1 MERQLDGKIALVTG
15 ASRGIGNA
23 VVRLFAAQGAKI
35 FCCARSEEK
44 LRELRD
50 KLSNQGAD
58 IYPKAIDLGKATEI
72 DGLFEFI
79 SEHTDRIDIVIN
91 AAGNFARARIDEID
105 EADYDMVMN
114 VNLKAPLMICRNAIP
129 YMEKAGGGTIVNVS
143 SLSGCFGLEKFPTFG
158 TYNISKYGLWGL
170 TEILALELKE
180 KNIRVNQVSPSG
192 VDTKLFYRAV
202 PPGVEPSLSPEDV
215 ANIILYLASE
225 KSAPLSGENL
235 RLFGK

>member
-1 MERQLDGKIALVTG
+1 MERLLDGKIALVTG

-23 VVRLFAAQGAKI
+23 VVRLFAAQGAEI
-35 FCCARSEEK
+35 FCCARSEKK

-50 KLSNQGAD
+50 ELSRQD
-58 IYPKAIDLGKATEI
+58 SYILPKAIDLNKPSEI
-72 DGLFEFI
+72 DGFFEFI
-79 SEHTDRIDIVIN
+79 SEHTDILDIVVN
-91 AAGNFARARIDEID
+91 AAGNFTRARIDEID

-114 VNLKAPLMICRNAIP
+114 VNLKAPLLICRNSIP

-158 TYNISKYGLWGL
+158 SYNISKYGLWGL
-170 TEILALELKE
+170 TEILALELKQ

-192 VDTKLFYRAV
+192 VDTELYYRAV
-202 PPGVEPSLSPEDV
+202 PPGVEPSLAPEDV
-215 ANIILYLASE
+215 ANVILYLASDR
-225 KSAPLSGENL
+225 SAPLTGENL

>member
-1 MERQLDGKIALVTG
+1 MDGKIALVTG
-15 ASRGIGNA
+15 ASRGIGKA
-23 VVRLFAAQGAKI
+23 VVRLFTSHGAKI
-35 FCCARSEEK
+35 FCCARSEKK
-44 LRELRD
+44 LLELRD
-50 KLSNQGAD
+50 TLSKQETD
-58 IYPKAIDLGKATEI
+58 IYTKSIDLGKPAEI
-72 DGLFEFI
+72 DGFFEFI
-79 SEHTDRIDIVIN
+79 SEHTDKIDAVVN
-91 AAGNFARARIDEID
+91 AAGNFVRARIDETD

-114 VNLKAPLMICRNAIP
+114 VNLKAPLLICRNSVP

-158 TYNISKYGLWGL
+158 SYNISKYGLWGL

-192 VDTKLFYRAV
+192 VDTELFYRAV

-225 KSAPLSGENL
+225 KSAPLTGENL

>member
-1 MERQLDGKIALVTG
+1 MESQLEGKFALVTG

-23 VVRLFAAQGAKI
+23 VVRLFAEHGAKI

-44 LRELRD
+44 LLELRD
-50 KLSNQGAD
+50 ELSRQDGY
-58 IYPKAIDLGKATEI
+58 ILPKAIDLSKPAEI
-72 DGLFEFI
+72 DGFFEFI
-79 SEHTDRIDIVIN
+79 SEQIDILDIVVN
-91 AAGNFARARIDEID
+91 AAGNFARSRIDEID

-114 VNLKAPLMICRNAIP
+114 VNLKAPLLICRNAVP
-129 YMEKAGGGTIVNVS
+129 YLEKAGGGTIVNVS
-143 SLSGCFGLEKFPTFG
+143 SLSGCLGVEKFPTFG
-158 TYNISKYGLWGL
+158 SYNISKYGLWGL

-192 VDTKLFYRAV
+192 VDTELFYRAV

-225 KSAPLSGENL
+225 RSAPLSGENL